1 MIIPKQIQ
9 QTIKCPKSI
18 METLEQDVKYVK
30 VNNKDFFVIFEHTS
44 HLVLVFEYVLFTWNV
59 ESRLTHFSP
68 VLYSWKQFHWL
79 VRHAN

>member
-44 HLVLVFEYVLFTWNV
+44 HLVLVFLL
-59 ESRLTHFSP
+59 LTLNMFC
-68 VLYSWKQFHWL
+68 LL
-79 VRHAN
+79 GM

>member
-44 HLVLVFEYVLFTWNV
+44 HLVLVFLL
-59 ESRLTHFSP
+59 LTLNMFC
-68 VLYSWKQFHWL
+68 LLGCRKQVNPFL
-79 VRHAN
+79 SSVV